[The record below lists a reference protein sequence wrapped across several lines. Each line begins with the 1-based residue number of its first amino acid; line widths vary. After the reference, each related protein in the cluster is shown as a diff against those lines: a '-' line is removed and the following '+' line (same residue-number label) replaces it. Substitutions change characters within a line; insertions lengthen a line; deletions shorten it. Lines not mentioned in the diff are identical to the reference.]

1 LLVEELEPVHIR
13 ISPFSGVRR
22 ASRQRLTPRGISEA
36 EHPGWVARYKLLRPY
51 RNQLQRVVFRRVE
64 RPPAS

>member
-1 LLVEELEPVHIR
+1 M
-13 ISPFSGVRR
+13 
-22 ASRQRLTPRGISEA
+22 
-36 EHPGWVARYKLLRPY
+36 EHPGWVARYKVLRPY